1 MTAPQSPRKHAY
13 QPHQSHGL
21 NALKKTLKQ
30 VGEDHNWMANLG
42 EVGKELQD
50 WQAALIH
57 DLGGEANL
65 SAMQRS
71 VVELATRTHLLLSSI
86 DRWLLEQPSLIH
98 KSKRQ
103 LFPVVLQRQQL
114 ADALARYMNQLGL
127 EKRVNSV
134 PDLRTY
140 LHDTST

>member
-1 MTAPQSPRKHAY
+1 M
-13 QPHQSHGL
+13 
-21 NALKKTLKQ
+21 
-30 VGEDHNWMANLG
+30 VELG
-42 EVGKELQD
+42 ELGKELQE
-50 WQAALIH
+50 WQAAIIH
-57 DLGGEANL
+57 DLGGEDTI

-71 VVELATRTHLLLSSI
+71 VIELATRTHLLLFSI

-134 PDLRTY
+134 PDLGRY
-140 LHDTST
+140 LHDKST

>member
-1 MTAPQSPRKHAY
+1 
-13 QPHQSHGL
+13 
-21 NALKKTLKQ
+21 
-30 VGEDHNWMANLG
+30 
-42 EVGKELQD
+42 
-50 WQAALIH
+50 
-57 DLGGEANL
+57 
-65 SAMQRS
+65 
-71 VVELATRTHLLLSSI
+71 
-86 DRWLLEQPSLIH
+86 LIH

>member
-1 MTAPQSPRKHAY
+1 VAK
-13 QPHQSHGL
+13 
-21 NALKKTLKQ
+21 
-30 VGEDHNWMANLG
+30 LG
-42 EVGKELQD
+42 EVGRELQD

-127 EKRVNSV
+127 EKRVKSV
-134 PDLRTY
+134 PDLQTY
-140 LHDTST
+140 LQDKSE

>member
-1 MTAPQSPRKHAY
+1 MT
-13 QPHQSHGL
+13 
-21 NALKKTLKQ
+21 
-30 VGEDHNWMANLG
+30 NLG

-86 DRWLLEQPSLIH
+86 DRWLLAQPSLIH

-127 EKRVNSV
+127 EKRVQSV
-134 PDLRTY
+134 PDLQTY
-140 LHDTST
+140 LQEKSE

>member
-1 MTAPQSPRKHAY
+1 MTTPQSPRKRIY
-13 QPHQSHGL
+13 QPHQAHGL
-21 NALKKTLKQ
+21 YTLKKTLKK
-30 VGEDHNWMANLG
+30 VGKDHHWMTNLG
-42 EVGKELQD
+42 EVGRELQD

-65 SAMQRS
+65 SAMQQS

-127 EKRVNSV
+127 EKRVQSV
-134 PDLRTY
+134 PDLQTY
-140 LHDTST
+140 LQDKSE

>member
-1 MTAPQSPRKHAY
+1 MTTPQSPRKRAY
-13 QPHQSHGL
+13 QQHQPHGL
-21 NALKKTLKQ
+21 YALKKTLRD
-30 VGEDHNWMANLG
+30 VGDDSHWMAELG
-42 EVGKELQD
+42 ELGKELQE
-50 WQAALIH
+50 WQAAIIH
-57 DLGGEANL
+57 DLGGEDTI

-71 VVELATRTHLLLSSI
+71 VIELATRTHLLLFSI

-127 EKRVNSV
+127 EKRVNLV
-134 PDLRTY
+134 PDLGVY
-140 LHDTST
+140 LQDKST